1 LLAND
6 IGAGWRQFHVPVATG
21 GKSSEAMT
29 AVDMASLLTCMHRGT
44 LIDAASSRDM
54 MAIMGG
60 GASWLSTLTPAAR
73 GSLSFVSTGAKV
85 GHEVS
90 ADAKVLSVKSEALF
104 IDHHGTPFVAVWQ
117 NYPDASPNTNADII
131 NVYRVID
138 EVVKKWP

>member
-1 LLAND
+1 
-6 IGAGWRQFHVPVATG
+6 
-21 GKSSEAMT
+21 
-29 AVDMASLLTCMHRGT
+29 
-44 LIDAASSRDM
+44 
-54 MAIMGG
+54 MGG

-117 NYPDASPNTNADII
+117 NYPDASPNANADII